1 MLLLQ
6 SCFTCPVIYNRWK
19 PIFFKKFF
27 LFYAFLYSLKAKSN
41 YQRWQIIF
49 CSRSWSKQILNAM
62 ILFLKTRAF
71 NVSLEAEKRG
81 TRKLLNSKKIR
92 RLDTTGVRFFF
103 LRVLVSLTNSF
114 HFFLFSEGS
123 LFIGK
128 IFFRRTEAVA

>member
-1 MLLLQ
+1 M
-6 SCFTCPVIYNRWK
+6 
-19 PIFFKKFF
+19 
-27 LFYAFLYSLKAKSN
+27 
-41 YQRWQIIF
+41 
-49 CSRSWSKQILNAM
+49 LNAL

-81 TRKLLNSKKIR
+81 IRKLLNSKKIR

-114 HFFLFSEGS
+114 HFFLFSESS